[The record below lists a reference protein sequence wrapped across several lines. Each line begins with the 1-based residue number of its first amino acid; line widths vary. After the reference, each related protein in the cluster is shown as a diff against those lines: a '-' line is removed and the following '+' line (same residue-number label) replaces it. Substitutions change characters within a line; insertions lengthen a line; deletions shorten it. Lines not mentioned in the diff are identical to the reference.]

1 VVEPALGT
9 LDGACAAGLHSGAVR
24 LVSLPALACAVVTSA
39 LGLGRPASP
48 GNDASL
54 LKPSRALS
62 VGGAWPARLGAGAA
76 VLLGLIVKRLQFMG
90 FRRKFGPVSA
100 GRATVT
106 PQASQTFLKASLLN
120 LMLLRPHAGFWAK
133 AQP

>member
-1 VVEPALGT
+1 
-9 LDGACAAGLHSGAVR
+9 
-24 LVSLPALACAVVTSA
+24 LVSLPALACAVVTCT

-62 VGGAWPARLGAGAA
+62 VGGAWSARLGAGAA
-76 VLLGLIVKRLQFMG
+76 VLLGLVKRLQFMG
-90 FRRKFGPVSA
+90 SRRKLGPVSA

-106 PQASQTFLKASLLN
+106 PQASQTFLKALLLN
-120 LMLLRPHAGFWAK
+120 LMLLRPHAGFRAK